1 LVLHCNV
8 GENCAGIKLASDLTI
23 FTVFFVPIIKGSFL
37 NAVLFKKIPFAGTAF
52 KAGFDQCKHF
62 FLAFVLHRFLQWA
75 NFPTKLYWLWFQYNM
90 DLAGRLPNLLSGY
103 TLVHGFISVD
113 IDRFYNHWIA
123 TLIDA
128 NLTYLIINQIC
139 VL

>member
-1 LVLHCNV
+1 
-8 GENCAGIKLASDLTI
+8 
-23 FTVFFVPIIKGSFL
+23 
-37 NAVLFKKIPFAGTAF
+37 
-52 KAGFDQCKHF
+52 
-62 FLAFVLHRFLQWA
+62 
-75 NFPTKLYWLWFQYNM
+75 M
-90 DLAGRLPNLLSGY
+90 DLAGLLPNLLSGY